1 MITIELPEQIEKAF
15 TAIAQRAGK
24 TPEDCAREALLKFYE
39 DLEDLM
45 DAEEA
50 MKNHRPEEA
59 ISLEDVIKKYGLEN

>member
-1 MITIELPEQIEKAF
+1 MITIDFPEQIEKTF
-15 TAIAQRAGK
+15 TAIAHRAGK

-50 MKNHRPEEA
+50 MRNHKPEDA
-59 ISLEDVIKKYGLEN
+59 ISLEEVIKKYGLEN

>member
-1 MITIELPEQIEKAF
+1 MITIELPEQFEKAF
-15 TAIAQRAGK
+15 AAIAHRAGK

-50 MKNHRPEEA
+50 MQIHRPEDA